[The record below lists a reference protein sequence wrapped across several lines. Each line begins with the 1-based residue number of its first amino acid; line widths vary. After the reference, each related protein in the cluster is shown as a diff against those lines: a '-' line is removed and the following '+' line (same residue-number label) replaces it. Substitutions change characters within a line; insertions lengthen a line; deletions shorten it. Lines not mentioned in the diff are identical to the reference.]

1 MGGIM
6 SRWHFG
12 WVAFIRSA
20 LKNVYGFSVLLFAQ
34 NWRNH
39 IRSAL
44 CRPNENVFGKF
55 TISV

>member
-1 MGGIM
+1 M